1 MTKGL
6 ENLSNKI
13 YPGRIIIIGK
23 DPAEENI
30 VVIYAV
36 SGRSPSSQVRKI
48 VIYDNAAWVK
58 PTDEELIKTG
68 EVDLLVYPAVQIR
81 RGIAVSNGKQT
92 SDVYANLSK
101 SNNPV
106 AVLAQA
112 LDVWDYEPD
121 APNYTPR
128 ISGCVLGSQEAALSI
143 LKRAPDGSSMKYYFR
158 FPLIPGSGKMVATY
172 TGENCDPL
180 PSYYGEPQDIE
191 IQADSPDVMIE
202 KVYAAMGPV
211 AAGQDFRVAAVCIW
225 VSGRNFETIRT
236 AVINRHERKE

>member
-1 MTKGL
+1 MNKGL

-13 YPGRIIIIGK
+13 YPGRIIIFGK
-23 DPAEENI
+23 DPNDENI

-36 SGRSPSSQVRKI
+36 SGRSPSSQARKI
-48 VIYDNAAWVK
+48 VIDDNAVWVK

-68 EVDLLVYPAVQIR
+68 EVDLLVYPAVQIGQ
-81 RGIAVSNGKQT
+81 GIAVSNGKQT
-92 SDVYANLSK
+92 SDVYANLGK
-101 SNNPV
+101 SINPV
-106 AVLAQA
+106 AVLTQA
-112 LDVWDYEPD
+112 LDLWDYEPD

-143 LKRAPDGSSMKYYFR
+143 LKRAPNSSSMKYFFR

-180 PSYYGEPQDIE
+180 PSYYGEPQDVE
-191 IQADSPDVMIE
+191 IQADSPKAMIA
-202 KVYAAMGPV
+202 KVYAAMEPV
-211 AAGQDFRVAAVCIW
+211 DTGQDFRVAAACIW
-225 VSGRNFETIRT
+225 VSCRNFGTFHT